1 MVTTMRRGGTMGPEL
16 RAFIT
21 HSIREILD
29 DPDFGLE
36 LTETTKR
43 RLRAAKNKKQKWISH
58 AEIKKRLY

>member
-1 MVTTMRRGGTMGPEL
+1 MGPEL